1 MLLNQGSSRRLR
13 DAAIAVILATV
24 FSQFGLLLFF
34 FTVPL
39 YALYYRKGFSDLL
52 KASGTVF
59 VILIVLAFWKTRL
72 VADTDLRRAL
82 VVIEMIIPVL
92 LMLGLFFVIDVI
104 PVISG
109 YRRLLRMLIATLA
122 AALVFVPVYI
132 LLVNNQVFTDAVT
145 AQLNAVVGVFTAE
158 ETGTYETEVFKSYLG
173 EEGLIGYMKNFYL
186 KSAGA
191 IYFLIL
197 MISSRAADL
206 VLVRFG
212 RKGILRLVD
221 FNVPEILLWPMLLSA
236 VAMLVDIFD
245 LLKLG
250 IISPIIWNASII
262 LLFLY
267 GLQGL
272 AIIRSLFIRFKVPNG
287 LRLMTEFILIM
298 ILVMPGINLV
308 VIIGLPVLGI
318 SETWI
323 NLRKSIR
330 ST

>member
-13 DAAIAVILATV
+13 DASIAVILATV
-24 FSQFGLLLFF
+24 FSQFGLLVFL

-52 KASGTVF
+52 AASGTV
-59 VILIVLAFWKTRL
+59 LVLLLVMAVWKTRL
-72 VADTDLRRAL
+72 VSDTDLRRAL
-82 VVIEMIIPVL
+82 IIMDMIIPVL

-104 PVISG
+104 PVLSG
-109 YRRLLRMLIATLA
+109 YRRLIRMLVATA
-122 AALVFVPVYI
+122 VAMLVLVPVY
-132 LLVNNQVFTDAVT
+132 LLLKENQVLIDVVT
-145 AQLNAVVGVFTAE
+145 AQINAMSGVFTAE
-158 ETGTYETEVFKSYLG
+158 GSGTYETEVMKSYLG
-173 EEGLIGYMKNFYL
+173 EEGLIGYMKNFYR

-197 MISSRAADL
+197 MISSRVADL
-206 VLVRFG
+206 AMLRFG
-212 RKGILRLVD
+212 RRDILRLVD
-221 FNVPEILLWPMLLSA
+221 FKVPEILLWPMMLSA
-236 VAMLVDIFD
+236 VAALVEVFD

-250 IISPIIWNASII
+250 MMSPIIWNAGLI

-272 AIIRSLFIRFKVPNG
+272 AILRSLFIRFHVPNG

-298 ILVMPGINLV
+298 ILVMPGINMI
-308 VIIGLPVLGI
+308 VIIGLPVLGV

>member
-1 MLLNQGSSRRLR
+1 MLLEQGSSRRLR
-13 DAAIAVILATV
+13 DVSIAVILAAV
-24 FSQFGLLLFF
+24 FSQFGFLLFF

-39 YALYYRKGFSDLL
+39 YTLYYRKGFSDLL
-52 KASGTVF
+52 TASGAVI
-59 VILIVLAFWKTRL
+59 VILIGLSFWKTRL
-72 VADTDLRRAL
+72 VTDTDLRTAL
-82 VVIEMIIPVL
+82 IVIEMMIPML

-109 YRRLLRMLIATLA
+109 YRRLIRMLMATA
-122 AALVFVPVYI
+122 AAMLVFVPVY
-132 LLVNNQVFTDAVT
+132 LLLSENQVFTEAVR
-145 AQLNAVVGVFTAE
+145 AQLNAVAGVFTGGGAE
-158 ETGTYETEVFKSYLG
+158 SYETEVMKSYLG
-173 EEGLIGYMKNFYL
+173 EEGLIGYMKNFYR

-206 VLVRFG
+206 VLFRFG
-212 RKGILRLVD
+212 RRDVLKLIN
-221 FNVPEILLWPMLLSA
+221 FKVPEIMLWPMLLTA
-236 VAMLVDIFD
+236 VAVLVEVFD
-245 LLKLG
+245 LIQLG
-250 IISPIIWNASII
+250 VVSSIVWNAGFI

-267 GLQGL
+267 GMQGL
-272 AIIRSLFIRFKVPNG
+272 AIVRSLFIRFKVPNG

-298 ILVMPGINLV
+298 VLVMPGINLI

-323 NLRKSIR
+323 NLRNSIR